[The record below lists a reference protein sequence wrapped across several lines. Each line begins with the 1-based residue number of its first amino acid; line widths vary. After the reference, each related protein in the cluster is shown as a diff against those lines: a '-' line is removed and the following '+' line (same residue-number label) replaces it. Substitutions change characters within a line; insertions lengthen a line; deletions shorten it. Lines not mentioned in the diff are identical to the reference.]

1 MVFNNK
7 VKTGKLI
14 IRKVPAKGET
24 LEGKAFT
31 FTVRFGDVGGQSL
44 GDTIAPKEYT
54 CTVENHNGT
63 YYGEIVIDKIPVG
76 TRFVVWEMNRRAQA

>member
-14 IRKVPAKGET
+14 IRKVPAEDET
-24 LEGKAFT
+24 LEGKTFT

-44 GDTIAPKEYT
+44 GDTIAPKST
-54 CTVENHNGT
+54 PARWKNTVT
-63 YYGEIVIDKIPVG
+63 S
-76 TRFVVWEMNRRAQA
+76 TTARS